1 MSFLYYIGS
10 VRESFEKECSDLD
23 RCWSKPWMQEHE
35 RTSHPSLT
43 SPGWLK
49 ASLGVSQLL
58 PLAEKKHLIFVVP
71 RMLARGAQQN
81 LAAAFSLSTSNSGA
95 QRTCRWNA
103 SRKPWVPW
111 EVRIFFLPVPF
122 WEGVV
127 APGDIFPRVVF
138 FSKLGEMMEKN
149 RST

>member
-1 MSFLYYIGS
+1 MICEWQSFLYYIGS

-43 SPGWLK
+43 FLGWLK

-103 SRKPWVPW
+103 SRKHWVSGKI
-111 EVRIFFLPVPF
+111 VFFF
-122 WEGVV
+122 SQWSCC
-127 APGDIFPRVVF
+127 PGWYFSTGRCFF
-138 FSKLGEMMEKN
+138 FSKLGEMMEKI
-149 RST
+149 R